1 MSIKKDVPDVG
12 LSLSG
17 NLDMV
22 TSEVLNETFERLD
35 EVQMRSLTISI
46 GGLNFIDSTG
56 VGQLLGYYKRCT
68 ARDIGFRIEN
78 DNPEIEAIL
87 EIIGIREIVNS

>member
-1 MSIKKDVPDVG
+1 MPDVG

-46 GGLNFIDSTG
+46 GAELH
-56 VGQLLGYYKRCT
+56 
-68 ARDIGFRIEN
+68 
-78 DNPEIEAIL
+78 
-87 EIIGIREIVNS
+87 